1 MATLEER
8 LVAYLDDALPTRGE
22 RIFFERLPEQAALP
36 ALAYQLIS
44 DPAQAVLAGVTEERK
59 ARVQFSIFS
68 QTADDVVLLAEEL
81 RDALHVWRESAEGIE
96 IVHTL
101 VLDGGDLPS
110 TNDTP
115 ALHARALDALISY
128 QRSS

>member
-1 MATLEER
+1 MAVLEAL
-8 LVAYLDDALPTRGE
+8 LVAYLDSALPDLGQ
-22 RIFFERLPEQAALP
+22 RIFFKRLPEQAALP

-44 DPAQAVLAGVTEERK
+44 DPAQAVLAGVTEERQ

-81 RDALHVWRESAEGIE
+81 RDALHAWREAAEGLE
-96 IVHTL
+96 IVHTM

-115 ALHARALDALISY
+115 ALHARSLDASISY
-128 QRSS
+128 RRS